1 MELELYLIN
10 ISMSEFD
17 KTANDIL
24 RGLNENF
31 INSASD
37 AIQHRWAKT
46 IAHPGLGEEDEEFL
60 VVDHSLTADGVVEE
74 YYVDYKDELISVP
87 ADEATIIVAEGHGD
101 EEEPADDEEDH
112 KETKK
117 QKKFGGN
124 KGDRPRRFDKK
135 TGRKSEERDFG
146 GKHGDHPEEDE
157 EELNSIREAY
167 GLPKKRKG
175 PHGTR
180 PKLNCRSV
188 HSL

>member
-1 MELELYLIN
+1 MELELNLIN
-10 ISMSEFD
+10 IFMSEFD
-17 KTANDIL
+17 KTANEIL
-24 RGLNENF
+24 KRLNENY
-31 INSASD
+31 INSADD
-37 AIQHRWAKT
+37 AIQHQWAKT

-101 EEEPADDEEDH
+101 EEEPADD
-112 KETKK
+112 
-117 QKKFGGN
+117 
-124 KGDRPRRFDKK
+124 DKK
-135 TGRKSEERDFG
+135 EDEE
-146 GKHGDHPEEDE
+146 KEKDHEEDE
-157 EELNSIREAY
+157 EERNSIRESY

>member
-1 MELELYLIN
+1 
-10 ISMSEFD
+10 MSEFD
-17 KTANDIL
+17 KTANEIL
-24 RGLNENF
+24 KRLNENY
-31 INSASD
+31 INSADD

-60 VVDHSLTADGVVEE
+60 VVDHSLNADGIVEE

-87 ADEATIIVAEGHGD
+87 ADEAKVVVAESHGKKKSGD
-101 EEEPADDEEDH
+101 EEEDADEGKEE
-112 KETKK
+112 
-117 QKKFGGN
+117 
-124 KGDRPRRFDKK
+124 
-135 TGRKSEERDFG
+135 EE
-146 GKHGDHPEEDE
+146 HGDKDEDE

-175 PHGTR
+175 PHGEK

>member
-87 ADEATIIVAEGHGD
+87 ADEAKIILQILGLLL
-101 EEEPADDEEDH
+101 
-112 KETKK
+112 
-117 QKKFGGN
+117 FL
-124 KGDRPRRFDKK
+124 
-135 TGRKSEERDFG
+135 SS
-146 GKHGDHPEEDE
+146 
-157 EELNSIREAY
+157 LRE
-167 GLPKKRKG
+167 
-175 PHGTR
+175 
-180 PKLNCRSV
+180 
-188 HSL
+188 

>member
-1 MELELYLIN
+1 
-10 ISMSEFD
+10 MSEFD
-17 KTANDIL
+17 KTANEIL
-24 RGLNENF
+24 KRLNENY
-31 INSASD
+31 INSADD

-60 VVDHSLTADGVVEE
+60 VVDHSLSADGVVEE

-87 ADEATIIVAEGHGD
+87 ADEATIIEGGGHP
-101 EEEPADDEEDH
+101 PADEED
-112 KETKK
+112 
-117 QKKFGGN
+117 
-124 KGDRPRRFDKK
+124 DDKK
-135 TGRKSEERDFG
+135 KKEDEEHDD
-146 GKHGDHPEEDE
+146 KDKDEDE

-175 PHGTR
+175 PHGEK